1 MNRSLVEQKGIALLA
16 WAAMLV
22 ISSACA
28 GSTGAATLTRDTQQ
42 VPPSRF
48 APTSTGNRSS
58 DDLLAQG
65 KLIFEKTAGGVGC
78 ATCHGLDGKGGSA
91 PYNRGAS
98 ESRFR
103 EVLAGSTMNFI
114 KLSNEEIKAV
124 VAYLQW
130 LATQP

>member
-1 MNRSLVEQKGIALLA
+1 MA
-16 WAAMLV
+16 WAATLV
-22 ISSACA
+22 VFSACS
-28 GSTGAATLTRDTQQ
+28 GSTRAATLSPETPQVAAAPASTQGTA
-42 VPPSRF
+42 PPSTS
-48 APTSTGNRSS
+48 ATTSTASNGS

-78 ATCHGLDGKGGSA
+78 AACHGLDGKGGSA

-103 EVLAGSTMNFI
+103 EVLAGSAMNFI
-114 KLSNEEIKAV
+114 KLSDQEIKAV
-124 VAYLQW
+124 LAYLQW